1 VADRLVLWDIDGT
14 LISCGPAGRLA
25 LETGAG
31 RAAGLTEVPQVVMS
45 GKTDPQIVTE
55 ILTAAG
61 IPKAE
66 ILGLLPRALSEA
78 ELALANS
85 EETIKR
91 EGRVHPGIREMLA
104 ALTET
109 GVVRQT
115 LVTGNIAANAAL
127 KVGAFD
133 LGEFI
138 DFEVGAYGSD
148 DSDRNRL
155 VPVCLE
161 RISDLRGEVYAPE
174 RVWVIGDTSNDLEC
188 ARAAGVRCLLVGT
201 GKLGFDSVRDLG
213 ADAQVE
219 NLADT
224 DSVLKVLFDG

>member
-1 VADRLVLWDIDGT
+1 
-14 LISCGPAGRLA
+14 
-25 LETGAG
+25 
-31 RAAGLTEVPQVVMS
+31 MS

-66 ILGLLPRALSEA
+66 IADLLPRALSEA
-78 ELALANS
+78 ELTLANS

-91 EGRVHPGIREMLA
+91 EGRVHLGVRELVA
-104 ALTET
+104 ALA
-109 GVVRQT
+109 GIGAVRQT
-115 LVTGNIAANAAL
+115 LVTGNVAANAML
-127 KVGAFD
+127 KVGAFG
-133 LGEFI
+133 LGDFI

-148 DSDRNRL
+148 DPDRNCL
-155 VPVCLE
+155 VPICLE
-161 RISDLRGEVYAPE
+161 RISDLRGEVYALK
-174 RVWVIGDTSNDLEC
+174 RVWVIGDTPNDLKC

-201 GKLGFDSVRDLG
+201 GRLGFDSVRDLG

-224 DSVLKVLFDG
+224 DSVLNILFDGSIPRRQEQQWTR